1 MDTTMMQPADLATQ
15 IGKEVGVSSWYTLDQ
30 AKIDEFADCTEY
42 RQWIHVDP
50 ARAAKESPFGGTI
63 AHGFLTL
70 ALVAPTTFE
79 VLMTKLTLKQA
90 VNYGLE
96 KVRFI
101 APVRAGKRVRNNI
114 KITALEDRG
123 GGRFLLTTEHTFEID
138 RIKKCCTHY
147 AMPDGRLMP
156 GCAYNMFY
164 RHKDPR

>member
-1 MDTTMMQPADLATQ
+1 MDTGVMQPDDLATL
-15 IGKEVGVSSWYTLDQ
+15 IGKEIGVSSWHVLDQ
-30 AKIDEFADCTEY
+30 ARIDEFADCTDD

-70 ALVAPTTFE
+70 ALVAPASFE
-79 VLMTKLTLKQA
+79 VLMAKLKVKQA

-101 APVRAGKRVRNNI
+101 APVRAGKRVRSHI

-123 GGRFLLTTEHTFEID
+123 GGRFLLTTEHTFEIEGEE
-138 RIKKCCTHY
+138 KPALVALSQ
-147 AMPDGRLMP
+147 AMLMS
-156 GCAYNMFY
+156 
-164 RHKDPR
+164 

>member
-1 MDTTMMQPADLATQ
+1 MDTKMMQPADLATQ
-15 IGKEVGVSSWYTLDQ
+15 IGKEVGVSSWYLLDQ
-30 AKIDEFADCTEY
+30 AKIDEFADCTDD

-79 VLMTKLTLKQA
+79 VLMTKITVKQA

-101 APVRAGKRVRNNI
+101 APVRAGKRVRNHI

-123 GGRFLLTTEHTFEID
+123 GGRFLLTTEHTFEIEGEE
-138 RIKKCCTHY
+138 KPALVALSQ
-147 AMPDGRLMP
+147 AMLMS
-156 GCAYNMFY
+156 
-164 RHKDPR
+164 